1 MPRFNVDKE
10 AKTSDQN
17 TVAGSPFN
25 LAKDETPKMSKEE
38 ANKKLSE
45 MVAEVYAKLAEVQSF
60 ADEHNLGF
68 SLDVEYGMGGY
79 YEEGEWHPSS
89 QSC

>member
-1 MPRFNVDKE
+1 MPRFNTNKE
-10 AKTSDQN
+10 AQDTAP
-17 TVAGSPFN
+17 VAP
-25 LAKDETPKMSKEE
+25 TMSKQE
-38 ANKKLSE
+38 ANQKLSE
-45 MVAEVYAKLAEVQSF
+45 MVSEVYAKLAVAQSF
-60 ADEHNLGF
+60 ADEHGLNF

>member
-1 MPRFNVDKE
+1 MPRFNVNKE
-10 AKTSDQN
+10 AP
-17 TVAGSPFN
+17 TVP
-25 LAKDETPKMSKEE
+25 ETPKMSKQE
-38 ANKKLSE
+38 ANQKLSE
-45 MVAEVYAKLAEVQSF
+45 LVAEVYAKLAEAQSF
-60 ADEHNLGF
+60 ADENELSF

>member
-10 AKTSDQN
+10 NQTSDQN

-25 LAKDETPKMSKEE
+25 LAKDELKLSKQE
-38 ANKKLSE
+38 ANQKLSE
-45 MVAEVYAKLAEVQSF
+45 MVEEVYAKLAEVQSF
-60 ADEHNLGF
+60 ADEHKLGF

>member
-10 AKTSDQN
+10 AQTSDKV
-17 TVAGSPFN
+17 TGSPFN
-25 LAKDETPKMSKEE
+25 LEKDEAKMSKED

-60 ADEHNLGF
+60 ADEHELGF